1 MGFRSIS
8 VEEKIAVIYEVT
20 KKGKIEPV
28 ARSYGVSKPSV
39 YTWLER
45 SQEALRKALKPHKR
59 GPKFKRNPE
68 NKRMEELA
76 SFLEEKDG
84 EIKRLREKSNPKKED
99 IRPVK
104 CPYCGFEK
112 IYRNGTYKRKPKA
125 FFDKL
130 KQDEQK
136 EESVPDFLCP
146 WCGKSFHM
154 EKKGASFTLT

>member
-1 MGFRSIS
+1 MGFRPIS
-8 VEEKIAVIYEVT
+8 VEEKIAVLCEVI

-28 ARSYGVSKPSV
+28 ARGCRVSKPSV
-39 YTWLER
+39 YVWLER
-45 SQEALRKALKPHKR
+45 SQEALRKGLEPHKR

-68 NKRMEELA
+68 DKRMDELE

-84 EIKRLREKSNPKKED
+84 EIKRLRGKSNPKKED

-112 IYRNGTYKRKPKA
+112 IYKNGTYKRKPKG

-136 EESVPDFLCP
+136 EESVQGFLYP
-146 WCGKSFHM
+146 WYDKSFHM
-154 EKKGASFTLT
+154 EKKGASTLT